1 MTYLFSPSV
10 AGPYKAIFFGSNV
23 TFNCSAAGLP
33 KPNITWVKNNNS
45 NAANSNPR
53 ARVIPILLDDKNIM
67 QSQLSIR
74 GVKEEDDGKYYCYKE
89 QRWRNSTKICVLVH

>member
-10 AGPYKAIFFGSNV
+10 DGPYKATFFGSNV

-74 GVKEEDDGKYYCYKE
+74 GVKEDDGKYYCYKE

>member
-10 AGPYKAIFFGSNV
+10 AGPYKATFFGSNV

-74 GVKEEDDGKYYCYKE
+74 GVKEDDGKYYCYKE